1 MIDIHI
7 NKNTTVKLY
16 ASIKEMPVTLYNLSQ
31 RYLMQDSGI
40 GSDMGAV
47 DSHFK
52 ILDSLLSADKIEEA
66 KKERINLRYTFYVML
81 EGIDFKSPAL
91 ACYIH
96 SVNEEKI
103 TDYSEEAL
111 KNLVQTLS
119 EQGLSREMVEDQL
132 TDLKKN
138 FSMN

>member
-1 MIDIHI
+1 MIDLQI
-7 NKNTTVKLY
+7 NKRTTVKLY
-16 ASIKEMPVTLYNLSQ
+16 NSIKEMPITLHNLSQ

-40 GSDMGAV
+40 GSDLNAV

-52 ILDSLLSADKIEEA
+52 ILDSLLSANKLEEA
-66 KKERINLRYTFYVML
+66 NRERINLRYTFYVML
-81 EGIDFKSPAL
+81 EGIDFKTPAL
-91 ACYIH
+91 ACYIY
-96 SVNEEKI
+96 SVNDQKI

-119 EQGLSREMVEDQL
+119 EEGLTMGMVEDQL